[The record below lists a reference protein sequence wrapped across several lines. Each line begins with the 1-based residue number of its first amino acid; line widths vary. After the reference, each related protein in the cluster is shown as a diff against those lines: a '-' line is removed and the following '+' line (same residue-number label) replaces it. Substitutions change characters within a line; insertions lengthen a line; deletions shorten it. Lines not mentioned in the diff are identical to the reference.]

1 MKKNYD
7 IKEKNPVIMGV
18 GKKAFYKI
26 VKELKEDKNISYSVK
41 YTSEYR
47 SDWAGKTERGLK
59 KGKDVR
65 VLTRYDDETKKD
77 VKKWLKINK
86 NIKNFENQGVA
97 INITEHEIM
106 ISLIKS
112 NVTLLIRD
120 KAFTKIMKKMFLASY
135 DDAEKIK

>member
-1 MKKNYD
+1 MLMNFQKWT
-7 IKEKNPVIMGV
+7 I
-18 GKKAFYKI
+18 
-26 VKELKEDKNISYSVK
+26 
-41 YTSEYR
+41 
-47 SDWAGKTERGLK
+47 
-59 KGKDVR
+59 
-65 VLTRYDDETKKD
+65 TKKD